1 MNASCETRHEGTRL
15 AFYRAGSGPK
25 VLFQHGLG
33 GDEAQV
39 AGLFPEDARATR
51 LTLECRGHGGSELGP
66 GGWSFEQFAADLE
79 AFLAQEAGSAL
90 VLGGVS
96 MGAALALKLA
106 VARPERVRGLI
117 LLRPAW
123 GAGPVRDNMAPVAE
137 AARRLGAGETGL
149 DGTVLA
155 RDMAEAPDN
164 LASLRGYFTRPD
176 AAAFAPVLAAM
187 AADDPGLTE
196 AQIASL
202 DMPALVLSAPRDR
215 IHPAALAAELAGL
228 LPKAILKP
236 LPDKAAD
243 PQAHREAARAAISD
257 FLAQLD

>member
-1 MNASCETRHEGTRL
+1 MSAVGEITRQATRL
-15 AFYRAGSGPK
+15 ACYRAGSGPK

-39 AGLFPEDARATR
+39 AALFPEDVPVTR
-51 LTLECRGHGGSELGP
+51 LTLECRGHGRSDAGA
-66 GGWSFEQFAADLE
+66 GGWSFDQFAEDLE
-79 AFLAQEAGSAL
+79 VLLSREGSGPL

-137 AARRLGAGETGL
+137 AARRLGAGETGV

-164 LASLRGYFTRPD
+164 LASLRGYFTRPN

-202 DMPALVLSAPRDR
+202 AMPALILSAPRDL